1 MAMNESSSA
10 AAGSANPKNG
20 YTVRDE
26 IELTLRTVFRPT
38 DVFEIRALIPPYK
51 TVVGYF
57 QYEKIDTVFGLMN
70 SAVVGASGIYFV
82 FNEIDPALLARAP
95 NRFQSCL
102 GKESLA
108 TSDRD
113 VRRRRWLPLD
123 FDPVRVAGVSS
134 SDSEKA
140 AANQRAI
147 DCRSYLIDRG
157 WPAPLFADS
166 GNGYHLLFPI
176 DLEVDRAANPTG
188 EPGKVLVERALKSLS
203 VLFSDD
209 VVKLDTSLFNASR
222 IIKLYGTLARKGADM
237 PERPHRRSHLI
248 EIPDYLRAAHATE
261 CCV

>member
-1 MAMNESSSA
+1 VAMTGLAS
-10 AAGSANPKNG
+10 AGSAN
-20 YTVRDE
+20 TSVRDE
-26 IELTLRTVFRPT
+26 IELTLRTTFRPG

-70 SAVVGASGIYFV
+70 SAVVGASGVYFV
-82 FNEIDPALLARAP
+82 LNEIDPALLARAP
-95 NRFQSCL
+95 NRFHICQ
-102 GKESLA
+102 GKESLG

-123 FDPVRVAGVSS
+123 FDPIRVAGVSS
-134 SDSEKA
+134 SDAEKA
-140 AANQRAI
+140 AAKQRAI
-147 DCRSYLIDRG
+147 DCGSYLKERG
-157 WPAPLFADS
+157 WTAPIFADL

-176 DLEVDRAANPTG
+176 DLEVDRAANPAS

-248 EIPDYLRAAHATE
+248 EIPDYLRAPHVAE
-261 CCV
+261 CHV